1 MPLGSA
7 NVPGDWLFACNNP
20 ETALA
25 EEDLPCVVSMI
36 ASPRSSPVAQEP
48 SAFETAVR
56 ERSWDWLLELRRRL
70 KVDLQLVD
78 KRYAPLLPFTA
89 TGSVVSVSSL
99 LEQGEP
105 VLRTAVNGAVQSRQ
119 PQAATIH
126 GLQVVCLGLTMEK
139 NASGTLVIARA
150 IAEGHDV
157 EGARAQLQL
166 VGSWLATSIEA
177 HLQSPPAFHASG
189 INRLAPLARLLA
201 QAAERESDRELVRL
215 FGEAIAVWHDIE
227 TSGYIEVDDE
237 TFVRDVALPGT
248 RTSERPPSISAVG
261 LPDTG
266 DLTRLP
272 QGYFDRFGLPVG
284 DDVYVRRF
292 RRRDGRS
299 WLLVFTGEIG
309 AQDVQ
314 RLSAYVAL
322 LECALAL
329 ASAEASA
336 RTMSGVTRRL
346 TDGDDSIDARAG
358 RALDDLRVEVG
369 AASAALT
376 IESSTG
382 APLLRASSPGGAT
395 HPSASS
401 DAARLVMVTRSERH
415 YTTTVSVART
425 ESVQFTP
432 RDQDVVNAA
441 ASMFVAWAPVAFR
454 AIAASRDRRAAPR
467 GFQEVIERSAREALE
482 AGSPVAVVVLLV
494 RDAVFLP
501 GATQRWVAGMRG
513 QLRPLDLAGTLA
525 EGEIGLLMHD
535 TTAQHAKAI
544 AERLRAVVGG
554 APDSGPILIGVA
566 TRAPGGGRVDGL
578 VREARADALG
588 ASSTSTSGYSNGVRP

>member
-1 MPLGSA
+1 MSTRA
-7 NVPGDWLFACNNP
+7 AEIDDDWLYACNSTVAAP
-20 ETALA
+20 GEVFLA
-25 EEDLPCVVSMI
+25 DAAPMAVIDS
-36 ASPRSSPVAQEP
+36 SSPVAQEP

-89 TGSVVSVSSL
+89 SGPAVSVSSL
-99 LEQGEP
+99 LEQGEA
-105 VLRTAVNGAVQSRQ
+105 VLRNSVSSAIQSRH
-119 PQAATIH
+119 PQTATIN
-126 GLQVVCLGLTMEK
+126 GLQIVSLGLTMERS
-139 NASGTLVIARA
+139 APGALVIARTLA
-150 IAEGHDV
+150 AGQDV
-157 EGARAQLQL
+157 EASRAQLQL
-166 VGSWLATSIEA
+166 VGSWLSTAIEA

-237 TFVRDVALPGT
+237 TFVRDVTLPGT
-248 RTSERPPSISAVG
+248 RSTERPATIPAMG
-261 LPDTG
+261 LPDTA
-266 DLTRLP
+266 DLTGLP
-272 QGYFDRFGLPVG
+272 QGHLDRFGLPVG
-284 DDVYVRRF
+284 EDVFVRRF

-309 AQDVQ
+309 AQDLQ
-314 RLSAYVAL
+314 RLGAYVSL

-329 ASAEASA
+329 ATAEASSRVMVA
-336 RTMSGVTRRL
+336 VSRRL
-346 TDGDDSIDARAG
+346 TDGDDQLEARAA
-358 RALDDLRVEVG
+358 RALEELRLEVG
-369 AASAALT
+369 AASATLVV
-376 IESSTG
+376 ESAGGTVV
-382 APLLRASSPGGAT
+382 RASTPVPTSPVNQSANAT
-395 HPSASS
+395 
-401 DAARLVMVTRSERH
+401 RLVMVTRSERH

-425 ESVQFTP
+425 ESLQFTP
-432 RDQDVVNAA
+432 RDHDVVNAA
-441 ASMFVAWAPVAFR
+441 ASMFVAWAPIALR
-454 AIAASRDRRAAPR
+454 AGSGTRDRRATPR

-482 AGSPVAVVVLLV
+482 LGSPVAVVVLLV
-494 RDAVFLP
+494 RDAVFFP

-535 TTAQHAKAI
+535 TTAHHARAI
-544 AERLRAVVGG
+544 AERLRTVVGG
-554 APDSGPILIGVA
+554 SSGAGPILIGIA
-566 TRAPGGGRVDGL
+566 TRAPGSRVDGL

-588 ASSTSTSGYSNGVRP
+588 SDRSTANAAFTSGVRP